1 MKKKKIAICAIVII
15 VIWLVIGLFDFLR
28 VKSFDKPLFCI
39 GTEMYDDGG
48 SGHYVGLGYSF
59 DIKGNFMPEDE
70 LPGVTKYTYYIFGFE
85 IKSGIR
91 D

>member
-1 MKKKKIAICAIVII
+1 MKKKKIIIGAIVI
-15 VIWLVIGLFDFLR
+15 VIIWTVVGLLDFFR
-28 VKSFDKPLFCI
+28 VKSFDKPLFCLK
-39 GTEMYDDGG
+39 TEMYDNG
-48 SGHYVGLGYSF
+48 SGHYAGLGYSF

-70 LPGVTKYTYYIFGFE
+70 LPGVTEYTYYILGFE